1 MKFVYVAT
9 KGAGDPTLASI
20 PLHLAANGS
29 LEVDHDT
36 SVILVGD
43 GAEIALGGTAETLQG
58 VGVPPMSELIA
69 KLKDHEV
76 PVYV

>member
-9 KGAGDPTLASI
+9 RGAADPTLASI

-29 LEVDHDT
+29 LEVGHDT
-36 SVILVGD
+36 SVVLVGD
-43 GAEIALGGTAETLQG
+43 APEIVVGDTSETIQG
-58 VGVPPMSELIA
+58 VGVPPLSELIA
-69 KLKDHEV
+69 KLKAHEV

>member
-1 MKFVYVAT
+1 MKFVYVVT
-9 KGAGDPTLASI
+9 KGAGDPTLASV

-29 LEVDHDT
+29 VEVGHDT
-36 SVILVGD
+36 AVVLVGD
-43 GAEIALGGTAETLQG
+43 AAEIVIGDAAESLEG
-58 VGVPPMSELIA
+58 VGVPPMSELLA